1 MITGWSCSSTVSSC
15 NILWEFS
22 KNGIIGMI
30 KKVNMLN
37 QIVDSSYVAGL
48 SNGNADGLEEL
59 ESIIMLKH
67 FWDILA

>member
-1 MITGWSCSSTVSSC
+1 
-15 NILWEFS
+15 
-22 KNGIIGMI
+22 MI